1 RPIGM
6 VGALVDDGF
15 VVNPTADKAYTS
27 IDYPA
32 ALRTSAYGINNK
44 GNIVGFFQ
52 DANKNTHGFF
62 YNRVTGSFAS
72 IDYPNPVCT
81 TGIDARGINKHGDFI
96 GSCTDNAGN
105 FYGYLLTAEG
115 FSAVQAP
122 GHLSTVP
129 QDISPDGRIVG
140 CIHDPNPGSMFGFS

>member
-1 RPIGM
+1 MQTTAKHSNRTRKTIWPLVGSIAVLLALACPSLQLLTSARGQMDDDMDMRWFLRPIGM

-62 YNRVTGSFAS
+62 YNRVTGS
-72 IDYPNPVCT
+72 
-81 TGIDARGINKHGDFI
+81 
-96 GSCTDNAGN
+96 
-105 FYGYLLTAEG
+105 
-115 FSAVQAP
+115 
-122 GHLSTVP
+122 
-129 QDISPDGRIVG
+129 
-140 CIHDPNPGSMFGFS
+140 